1 MGDTRPA
8 DLSRAELSGAA
19 LIDADLTNASLSRA
33 ELSGAEL
40 SGATLVGAN
49 LQFANLEGV
58 RTDLGP
64 PSLLFADLSGANLTK
79 AHLTEAVDLVIVW
92 WRRHDGDLSDSLL
105 DALRLLT
112 DGGAICLA
120 TPKPGSPEYVD
131 AIDISDIAKEL
142 NLRQT
147 GTFVIGPDWRA
158 TKLQT

>member
-1 MGDTRPA
+1 MLDLDA
-8 DLSRAELSGAA
+8 LLNLSRATVVLELNWVDGADDDFRQA
-19 LIDADLTNASLSRA
+19 LRAASSA
-33 ELSGAEL
+33 Y
-40 SGATLVGAN
+40 
-49 LQFANLEGV
+49 LE
-58 RTDLGP
+58 
-64 PSLLFADLSGANLTK
+64 PSAQ
-79 AHLTEAVDLVIVW
+79 TEPVDLVIVW

-131 AIDISDIAKEL
+131 AIDIADIAKEL

>member
-1 MGDTRPA
+1 MTAVLDLEA
-8 DLSRAELSGAA
+8 LLNLSRATVVLELNWFDGADDDFRQALRAASGAY
-19 LIDADLTNASLSRA
+19 
-33 ELSGAEL
+33 
-40 SGATLVGAN
+40 LV
-49 LQFANLEGV
+49 
-58 RTDLGP
+58 
-64 PSLLFADLSGANLTK
+64 PSAQ
-79 AHLTEAVDLVIVW
+79 TETVDLVIVW
-92 WRRHDGDLSDSLL
+92 WRKHDGDLSDSLL

>member
-1 MGDTRPA
+1 MTAVLDLEA
-8 DLSRAELSGAA
+8 LLNLSRATVVLELNWFDGADDDFRQALRTASGAY
-19 LIDADLTNASLSRA
+19 
-33 ELSGAEL
+33 
-40 SGATLVGAN
+40 LVSSA
-49 LQFANLEGV
+49 Q
-58 RTDLGP
+58 
-64 PSLLFADLSGANLTK
+64 
-79 AHLTEAVDLVIVW
+79 TEAVDLVIVW

>member
-1 MGDTRPA
+1 MTAVLDLEA
-8 DLSRAELSGAA
+8 LLNLSRATVVLELNWVDGADDDFRQA
-19 LIDADLTNASLSRA
+19 LRAASSA
-33 ELSGAEL
+33 Y
-40 SGATLVGAN
+40 LV
-49 LQFANLEGV
+49 
-58 RTDLGP
+58 
-64 PSLLFADLSGANLTK
+64 PSAQ
-79 AHLTEAVDLVIVW
+79 TEAVDLVIVW
-92 WRRHDGDLSDSLL
+92 RRRHDGDLSDSLL

>member
-1 MGDTRPA
+1 MTAVLDLEA
-8 DLSRAELSGAA
+8 LLNLSRATVVLELNSVDGADDDFRQA
-19 LIDADLTNASLSRA
+19 LRAASSA
-33 ELSGAEL
+33 Y
-40 SGATLVGAN
+40 
-49 LQFANLEGV
+49 LE
-58 RTDLGP
+58 
-64 PSLLFADLSGANLTK
+64 PSAQ
-79 AHLTEAVDLVIVW
+79 TEAVDLVVVW

-120 TPKPGSPEYVD
+120 TPKPGSSEYVD

-158 TKLQT
+158 TKLQS